1 MFNIRNGTLAIQG
14 KLPLTPGSSLT
25 WFGFSEEGQLSS
37 FDSKVWF
44 ALFLLNALKI
54 LLGITFIELDPNFCL
69 ILQGV
74 LRVFTNQYGGSWL
87 PVFRYTILLSK
98 SKTAYY
104 KFCMVSKVCQ
114 QKFIL
119 AVLVN

>member
-1 MFNIRNGTLAIQG
+1 MFNIRNGTLPIQG

-54 LLGITFIELDPNFCL
+54 LVGITFIELDPNF
-69 ILQGV
+69 
-74 LRVFTNQYGGSWL
+74 
-87 PVFRYTILLSK
+87 
-98 SKTAYY
+98 
-104 KFCMVSKVCQ
+104 
-114 QKFIL
+114 
-119 AVLVN
+119 